1 MSPELIKRLTEHQ
14 PSLIGLEQC
23 RQAAVLIPLLETPD
37 GVQIVLE
44 QRSPKLKHQP
54 RDICL
59 PGGAIEAGETPRQAA
74 VREACEEL
82 LLRPEQIQ
90 VFGLMDVLHT
100 NTLMLYPYAAKLTD
114 YDMTYSAAGGGA
126 GVLRAAVVFS
136 DAEAGAI
143 PHYAAGAS
151 AGGFSAVAHCRRKTV
166 SVAGAP
172 RGHCILSV
180 SELDNLGHHRKN
192 FAGVCTHHKVRTRWD
207 VEKN

>member
-1 MSPELIKRLTEHQ
+1 M
-14 PSLIGLEQC
+14 
-23 RQAAVLIPLLETPD
+23 LIPLLETPD

-100 NTLMLYPYAAKLTD
+100 NTLMLYPYAAKLTG
-114 YDMTYSAAGGGA
+114 YDMTYSAAEVERVFCA
-126 GVLRAAVVFS
+126 GVFS

-172 RGHCILSV
+172 RGHYILSV
-180 SELDNLGHHRKN
+180 SGLDNLGHHRKN
-192 FAGVCTHHKVRTRWD
+192 FAGVCTHYKVRTRWD

>member
-90 VFGLMDVLHT
+90 VLGLMDVLHT

-114 YDMTYSAAGGGA
+114 YDMTYSAAEVERVFCVPLSFFQTQKPEQYRITLPVHPPEDFPLSRIVGGKQYQW
-126 GVLRAAVVFS
+126 R
-136 DAEAGAI
+136 E
-143 PHYAAGAS
+143 
-151 AGGFSAVAHCRRKTV
+151 RREDIIFYQYQDWTIWGITAK
-166 SVAGAP
+166 
-172 RGHCILSV
+172 ILQA
-180 SELDNLGHHRKN
+180 
-192 FAGVCTHHKVRTRWD
+192 FARITR
-207 VEKN
+207 

>member
-114 YDMTYSAAGGGA
+114 YDMTYSTAE
-126 GVLRAAVVFS
+126 VERVFCVPLS
-136 DAEAGAI
+136 
-143 PHYAAGAS
+143 
-151 AGGFSAVAHCRRKTV
+151 FFQTV
-166 SVAGAP
+166 SVARAP
-172 RGHCILSV
+172 RGHCVLSV
-180 SELDNLGHHRKN
+180 SGLDNLGHHRKN
-192 FAGVCTHHKVRTRWD
+192 FAGVCTHHKVRIPWD